1 MHIPLLASKEYGKLH
16 FGLLGVRFQEEPWR
30 LSLPHQ
36 GLELPLKPGF
46 LGASIMGKHPCQLK
60 DCGTTMTRKDHNDT
74 KTDDQLMTLLLLL
87 LWFGLRPICYFR
99 IRPPPS

>member
-1 MHIPLLASKEYGKLH
+1 
-16 FGLLGVRFQEEPWR
+16 
-30 LSLPHQ
+30 
-36 GLELPLKPGF
+36 
-46 LGASIMGKHPCQLK
+46 MGKHPCQLK

-99 IRPPPS
+99 IRPPPRNK